1 MEKRLGLVRLWY
13 CMYLFRLSL
22 KTSKLVLQRPDEEA
36 VVDHGGTSSVLNI
49 HYEKEELE
57 G

>member
-1 MEKRLGLVRLWY
+1 MY
-13 CMYLFRLSL
+13 CVYLFTLSL
-22 KTSKLVLQRPDEEA
+22 KTSKRVLQRPDEEA
-36 VVDHGGTSSVLNI
+36 VVDQGGTSSVMNI